1 MFAPGSRLL
10 GSYYTHFLYL
20 KGVRG
25 ETSGCQKAMVTPKGG
40 FDCEF
45 VAAPPRSLEC
55 PVCLLTLREPHV
67 ISCCGN
73 QFCRPC
79 IQRIQNDSKPC
90 PLCNEPN
97 FTTFL
102 HKGVMREVNSLMVR
116 CPQKELGC
124 DWEGELGQLQQHLNP
139 AMESRGKGCGF
150 VLIDCVYK
158 CGEQFPRREIHQH
171 ELEECLRRPIEVQI
185 SSLARKLESTRAEN
199 QFLKKDLSEKLN
211 AVMVEN
217 KVIKAENQAIK
228 AETQAIKAETQAI
241 KAENQTMKAEN
252 QAIKTE
258 TQAIRAENQAIK
270 AENQTI
276 KAENQA
282 IKAENKALQETVKQ
296 LQSNCAL
303 LKSCVNPTPP
313 FYFTLNNVQH
323 YMQEDLIWMSPPFY
337 SHAGGYKMCIVVFAN
352 GYGIRKG
359 THLSLF
365 VGIMRGEYD
374 DQLQWPFR
382 GKVTIQQALMHR
394 DKWGND
400 TTITFDRAVPYKY
413 RKKPLGCVGNAPWG
427 FLEVIK
433 HDQLRFHCDED
444 DKIRFR
450 VNSVDL

>member
-1 MFAPGSRLL
+1 MA
-10 GSYYTHFLYL
+10 
-20 KGVRG
+20 
-25 ETSGCQKAMVTPKGG
+25 TPKGG
-40 FDCEF
+40 FDYEF

-55 PVCLLTLREPHV
+55 LVCLLTLREPHV

-79 IQRIQNDSKPC
+79 IQQIQNDSKPC
-90 PLCNEPN
+90 PLCNEPK

-124 DWEGELGQLQQHLNP
+124 DWEGELGQLQQHQHP
-139 AMESRGKGCGF
+139 AVESRGKGCGF

-211 AVMVEN
+211 AVTAEN

-228 AETQAIKAETQAI
+228 AETQA
-241 KAENQTMKAEN
+241 MK
-252 QAIKTE
+252 
-258 TQAIRAENQAIK
+258 AENQAIK
-270 AENQTI
+270 AENQAI

-303 LKSCVNPTPP
+303 LQSCVNPTPP
-313 FYFTLNNVQH
+313 FYFIVRNVKH
-323 YMQEDLIWMSPPFY
+323 YMQGDLTWTSQPFY
-337 SHAGGYKMCIVVFAN
+337 SHSGGYKMCSLVYAN
-352 GYGIRKG
+352 GYGSGKG

-365 VGIMRGEYD
+365 VAIMRGEYD
-374 DQLQWPFR
+374 DQLQWPFE
-382 GKVTIQQALMHR
+382 GKVTIQTFMHSE
-394 DKWGND
+394 KWGND
-400 TTITFDRAVPYKY
+400 FTLTFDGTVPHECQK
-413 RKKPLGCVGNAPWG
+413 RPQSCVSNVSWG
-427 FLEVIK
+427 FSKFIK
-433 HDQLRFHCDED
+433 HDQLQFYCDKD
-444 DKIRFR
+444 QVHFR
-450 VNSVDL
+450 VASVEL

>member
-1 MFAPGSRLL
+1 MRICP
-10 GSYYTHFLYL
+10 
-20 KGVRG
+20 
-25 ETSGCQKAMVTPKGG
+25 KAMATPKGG
-40 FDCEF
+40 FDYEF

-73 QFCRPC
+73 QFCQPC

-217 KVIKAENQAIK
+217 KVI
-228 AETQAIKAETQAI
+228 
-241 KAENQTMKAEN
+241 
-252 QAIKTE
+252 
-258 TQAIRAENQAIK
+258 RAENQA
-270 AENQTI
+270 I

-296 LQSNCAL
+296 LQSSCAL
-303 LKSCVNPTPP
+303 LQSCVNPTPP
-313 FYFTLNNVQH
+313 FYFTLHNVKYH
-323 YMQEDLIWMSPPFY
+323 MQEDLKWISPPFY
-337 SHAGGYKMCIVVFAN
+337 SHAGGYKMCILVYAN
-352 GYGIRKG
+352 GQGSRKG

-365 VGIMRGEYD
+365 LALMRGEYD

-382 GKVTIQQALMHR
+382 GVVTIQTCIQSEE
-394 DKWGND
+394 WGYD
-400 TTITFDRAVPYKY
+400 TPLTFGDTVPYY
-413 RKKPLGCVGNAPWG
+413 HRKRPLGCVCNTSFG
-427 FLEVIK
+427 FSRFIK
-433 HDQLRFHCDED
+433 HDQLQFFCDGD
-444 DKIRFR
+444 RIRFR
-450 VNSVDL
+450 VNSVELET